1 MHRFRILTSS
11 AVATA
16 LLAAAPAFAT
26 APAGLGVVGV
36 VNGNYGTLGVNTAGD
51 KTGQWGLILKTL
63 ANTDIGVDQVSLDPS
78 GHTGWH
84 AHPGPVFVTVTDG
97 SLTWYD
103 GSNPLCTAHTY
114 HVGDSFIESAYKVH
128 NAVNPSSSAGVT
140 FIAVTI
146 KPVGFVG
153 PAFVLDRPEPNNCH
167 F

>member
-1 MHRFRILTSS
+1 MKNFGILASALTTAALLTS
-11 AVATA
+11 T
-16 LLAAAPAFAT
+16 PAFAT

-36 VNGNYGTLGVNTAGD
+36 VNGNYGTLNVNTAGD

-63 ANTDIGVDQVSLDPS
+63 DNTDIGVDQVTLDPS

-103 GSNPLCTAHTY
+103 GSNPLCTPHTY
-114 HVGDSFIESAYKVH
+114 HVGDSFIEGTYKVH
-128 NAVNPSSSAGVT
+128 NAVNPSGSASVT

-146 KPVGFVG
+146 KPVRFVG
-153 PAFVLDRPEPNNCH
+153 PAFVLDRPEPNNCK